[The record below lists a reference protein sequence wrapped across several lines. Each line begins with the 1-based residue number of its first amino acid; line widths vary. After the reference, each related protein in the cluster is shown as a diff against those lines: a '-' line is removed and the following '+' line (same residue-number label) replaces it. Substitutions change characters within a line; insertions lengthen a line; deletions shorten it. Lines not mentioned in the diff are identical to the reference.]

1 MTNRLA
7 DQSSPYLLQHAGNPV
22 DWYPWGDEALSVARA
37 RDMPILLSV
46 GYSACHWCHVMAHES
61 FEDPAIAELMNQLF
75 VCIKV
80 DREERPDIDA
90 VYMQAV
96 QAMTGQGGWPMT
108 VFLTPGAAPFFAGTY
123 FPPEPRGGMTGFP
136 AVLRAAHQ
144 AFRQRREDVEHAAQD
159 VVRALAPPP
168 LPEAEQPSSALI
180 AAAVQR
186 LIAQADRRRG
196 GFGGAPK
203 FPHPSA
209 CELLLR
215 RGVLGGDGEAAEVVR
230 TTLQRML
237 SGGIFD
243 QLGGGFHRYSID
255 AEWRVPHFEK
265 MLYDNA
271 QLASL
276 YLHAFQLTALP
287 EYRAAAE
294 ATLDYLVRELRLPGG
309 GFASAQDAD
318 SEGAE
323 GRYYVWTP
331 AEVVAA
337 LGDERDAQLAC
348 RVFGVTEPGNF
359 DAGSS
364 VLRRPEPLPV
374 VAEGLGVDV
383 AELADR
389 LERIRARLLE
399 ARGRR
404 VAPGRDAKVV
414 TSWNAL
420 ALRAFAESG
429 TALGRHDHV
438 EVARNCADFLLDELV
453 VDGRVRRSWMEGR
466 IGVPAFLDDV
476 AGLGDALLAIFE
488 ATGEP
493 EYFARA
499 MALAEEVVTRFRDP
513 EDGYWDT
520 ADDAEPLLVRP
531 RGLEDNPV
539 PAGRSAAAQL
549 FARLAGFTGDGRWR
563 DRSLEIVGP
572 LTAAI
577 GRVPLALGSLACVA
591 DQLVMPSREVA
602 VVGAGDDPATQA
614 LLNEVWR
621 RHDPYRV
628 LAWGT
633 AASVPLLED
642 RPLVDGRPAAY
653 VCAGFSCRAPTT
665 EPAELAA
672 ELSAG

>member
-1 MTNRLA
+1 M
-7 DQSSPYLLQHAGNPV
+7 
-22 DWYPWGDEALSVARA
+22 
-37 RDMPILLSV
+37 
-46 GYSACHWCHVMAHES
+46 
-61 FEDPAIAELMNQLF
+61 
-75 VCIKV
+75 
-80 DREERPDIDA
+80 
-90 VYMQAV
+90 
-96 QAMTGQGGWPMT
+96 
-108 VFLTPGAAPFFAGTY
+108 
-123 FPPEPRGGMTGFP
+123 
-136 AVLRAAHQ
+136 
-144 AFRQRREDVEHAAQD
+144 
-159 VVRALAPPP
+159 
-168 LPEAEQPSSALI
+168 
-180 AAAVQR
+180 
-186 LIAQADRRRG
+186 
-196 GFGGAPK
+196 
-203 FPHPSA
+203 
-209 CELLLR
+209 
-215 RGVLGGDGEAAEVVR
+215 
-230 TTLQRML
+230 
-237 SGGIFD
+237 
-243 QLGGGFHRYSID
+243 
-255 AEWRVPHFEK
+255 
-265 MLYDNA
+265 
-271 QLASL
+271 
-276 YLHAFQLTALP
+276 
-287 EYRAAAE
+287 
-294 ATLDYLVRELRLPGG
+294 
-309 GFASAQDAD
+309 
-318 SEGAE
+318 
-323 GRYYVWTP
+323 
-331 AEVVAA
+331 
-337 LGDERDAQLAC
+337 
-348 RVFGVTEPGNF
+348 
-359 DAGSS
+359 
-364 VLRRPEPLPV
+364 
-374 VAEGLGVDV
+374 
-383 AELADR
+383 
-389 LERIRARLLE
+389 
-399 ARGRR
+399 
-404 VAPGRDAKVV
+404 
-414 TSWNAL
+414 
-420 ALRAFAESG
+420 
-429 TALGRHDHV
+429 
-438 EVARNCADFLLDELV
+438 
-453 VDGRVRRSWMEGR
+453 
-466 IGVPAFLDDV
+466 